1 MSFIRVTLDFQSQA
15 ELLDFF
21 SGKATPAVAPATKT
35 EKATP
40 KQEPKVEPPKPEPAA
55 ATSAPEKVAASTAS
69 SSEGEA
75 SPALTEADLTKVVV
89 ATVARTSREQ
99 VLELLQRE
107 FGVTAGKQ
115 ITDPAVRAQAK
126 AALEA
131 L

>member
-1 MSFIRVTLDFQSQA
+1 
-15 ELLDFF
+15 
-21 SGKATPAVAPATKT
+21 VAD
-35 EKATP
+35 
-40 KQEPKVEPPKPEPAA
+40 PKPEPAA
-55 ATSAPEKVAASTAS
+55 VTSAPEKADASTAS
-69 SSEGEA
+69 SSAPET
-75 SPALTEADLTKVVV
+75 SPAMTEADLTKVVV

-99 VLELLQRE
+99 VLALLQDK